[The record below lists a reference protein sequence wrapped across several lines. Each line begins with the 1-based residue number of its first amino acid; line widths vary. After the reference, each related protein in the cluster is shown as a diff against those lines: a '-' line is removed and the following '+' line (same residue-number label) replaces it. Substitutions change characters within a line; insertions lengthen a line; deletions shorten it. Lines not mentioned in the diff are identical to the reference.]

1 MAMRSTLAAWLLV
14 LTLLPLGLG
23 VSGTW
28 PVVIERVGRLAEVF
42 GTARTV
48 VILLLIAAGLIVM
61 TWKLLVQSL
70 YVGLTGR
77 PWIIRS
83 SGLVVLLFF
92 IFIGPVVQWI
102 ADDRRVAARLWNAL
116 PGILAGLVAV
126 KVCWVVAVLALYG
139 TLAWLFFVPLMPRY
153 LLGLLA
159 ILAIPLARL
168 LAAPL
173 ALAWNRH
180 R

>member
-1 MAMRSTLAAWLLV
+1 
-14 LTLLPLGLG
+14 
-23 VSGTW
+23 
-28 PVVIERVGRLAEVF
+28 
-42 GTARTV
+42 
-48 VILLLIAAGLIVM
+48 M

-92 IFIGPVVQWI
+92 IVIGPVVQWI

-126 KVCWVVAVLALYG
+126 KVVAAAWAAMRLSSRRLISDRALVTGTVCWVVAVLALYG